1 MKKLFLLLIFSC
13 CLAFSENLV
22 LTNTQVAYTI
32 GSMLTKDTSITVK
45 DVYGTNGNMAI
56 DQLNTFKSAEVDK
69 NLLKNAK
76 AVIDLQRVWNDD
88 VLYEQARR
96 ENIHVVEIDA
106 TYSYQNVSSL
116 ALLIANYN
124 EGENKGVSNP
134 YAYLNLNNL
143 SKMYKIVAHDLI
155 ALFPQDA
162 EKIEKNLD
170 SSLKTLDSII
180 DDYNDIEGLDGVIS
194 TSEDLNY
201 LIEYLNIYN
210 TYVEYENIT
219 KDTVKKIMKD
229 TGLKIFMTTR
239 PFKKDIMD
247 VISKNGGRVILIQ
260 TGYFP
265 LEDENNDELS
275 QKDGLINMLK
285 DNLKQ
290 LKNR

>member
-32 GSMLTKDTSITVK
+32 GSMLTKDTNITVK
-45 DVYGTNGNMAI
+45 DVYGTNGNMAS

-124 EGENKGVSNP
+124 EGENKGVS
-134 YAYLNLNNL
+134 L
-143 SKMYKIVAHDLI
+143 SLI
-155 ALFPQDA
+155 H
-162 EKIEKNLD
+162 I
-170 SSLKTLDSII
+170 
-180 DDYNDIEGLDGVIS
+180 
-194 TSEDLNY
+194 
-201 LIEYLNIYN
+201 
-210 TYVEYENIT
+210 
-219 KDTVKKIMKD
+219 
-229 TGLKIFMTTR
+229 
-239 PFKKDIMD
+239 
-247 VISKNGGRVILIQ
+247 
-260 TGYFP
+260 
-265 LEDENNDELS
+265 
-275 QKDGLINMLK
+275 
-285 DNLKQ
+285 
-290 LKNR
+290 